1 MTSFNNN
8 SDQKE
13 RRQVL
18 KNDAATLHQFAQS
31 EANEISGRWAKPT
44 TVNASQKAVH
54 YPRLPTSSPWS
65 SDPVGPEPPYGQD
78 ISEPPVVGE
87 SWKIEKSLDRDFG
100 VARSIRDGVPSAT
113 GPVMPRSSEPTPDS
127 EVARANSSSQFA
139 RQPLPLSGA
148 GNKTDAMV
156 RPAPTNS
163 RANLRRRL
171 V

>member
-44 TVNASQKAVH
+44 TVNASQQAVH

-113 GPVMPRSSEPTPDS
+113 GVMPRLSKPTPDS
-127 EVARANSSSQFA
+127 EVERAPSADHA
-139 RQPLPLSGA
+139 RQPLTLSGRHS
-148 GNKTDAMV
+148 V
-156 RPAPTNS
+156 RGVWVSPSNPIK
-163 RANLRRRL
+163 RRL